1 MKKILSL
8 TPLLLVSIC
17 AGEIK
22 DTFQKINLETDQNTR
37 IEKKL
42 DLIIA
47 QYIKDEEM
55 AELRKEVLD
64 ATIDK
69 TKEGI
74 HKGAT
79 WIKEKADKMLE
90 EQ

>member
-1 MKKILSL
+1 MKKVLSF
-8 TPLLLVSIC
+8 TPLLLVSIY

-22 DTFQKINLETDQNTR
+22 DTFHKINLETEQNTR

-42 DLIIA
+42 DLIIS

-64 ATIDK
+64 AVIEK
-69 TKEGI
+69 TGKLP
-74 HKGAT
+74 KL
-79 WIKEKADKMLE
+79 LE
-90 EQ
+90 SGRS

>member
-1 MKKILSL
+1 MKKILSFA
-8 TPLLLVSIC
+8 PLLLVSIY

-22 DTFQKINLETDQNTR
+22 DSFHKINLETDQNIR

-47 QYIKDEEM
+47 QYIKEEEM
-55 AELRKEVLD
+55 AEHRKEVID
-64 ATIDK
+64 DTIDK

-74 HKGAT
+74 HKGAN
-79 WIKEKADKMLE
+79 WLKEKADKILE
-90 EQ
+90 DK

>member
-1 MKKILSL
+1 MKKVFSFA
-8 TPLLLVSIC
+8 PLLLVSIN

-64 ATIDK
+64 AAIDK

-74 HKGAT
+74 KKGAN
-79 WIKEKADKMLE
+79 WLKEKTDKSLE
-90 EQ
+90 KQ

>member
-1 MKKILSL
+1 MKKVFSF
-8 TPLLLVSIC
+8 TPLLLVSIY

-22 DTFQKINLETDQNTR
+22 DTFHKINLETDQNIR

-64 ATIDK
+64 AAIEK

-74 HKGAT
+74 HKGAN
-79 WIKEKADKMLE
+79 WLKEKSDNMLE
-90 EQ
+90 K

>member
-1 MKKILSL
+1 MKKVLSF
-8 TPLLLVSIC
+8 TPLLLVSIY

-22 DTFQKINLETDQNTR
+22 DTFHKINLETEQNTR

-42 DLIIA
+42 DLIIS

-64 ATIDK
+64 AVIEK

-74 HKGAT
+74 SEGAN
-79 WIKEKADKMLE
+79 WLKEKADKMLE
-90 EQ
+90 K

>member
-8 TPLLLVSIC
+8 TPLLLVSMY

-47 QYIKDEEM
+47 QYIKEEEM
-55 AELRKEVLD
+55 TEMRKEVVD

-79 WIKEKADKMLE
+79 WLKEKANKMLE
-90 EQ
+90 E